1 MSTIN
6 HNVIIVVKGTKNSEI
21 LDYNEEFE
29 INFTKGEALRDDLNG
44 LDDLINNVITTSQ
57 LRGDIVKSIIIDG
70 IDIIADGVI
79 SKLQENNFLLPDSLP
94 EICSLPFF
102 INGDQGDIEALVN
115 AICTA
120 RSLTPKS

>member
-1 MSTIN
+1 MSTID

-29 INFTKGEALRDDLNG
+29 INFTKGETLRDDLNG

-79 SKLQENNFLLPDSLP
+79 SKLQENNFLLLYSLP